1 LKSREIED
9 YYRKRVVHDLR
20 AHPPE
25 LFIDSISIRSWF
37 INDRRY
43 FGFEQ
48 VPELNKFVKAN
59 YVSFT
64 ERYEPGMR
72 GGQAPEL
79 YYLRRDLAAK
89 WGSVRL
95 PKACA
100 PGALACFS
108 LRARKSFDEA
118 TFAAHKLPAIQMPTH
133 TLIEAEFIPIGLQ
146 AENATAFSRQ
156 AVPRSFRGFRFQ
168 SIGGDRY
175 RLLLGVGDKWAF
187 SKSVLLPQGKL
198 ASLSIELDGK
208 DVYIRCNGVAV
219 DDMHLSSPMADAPG
233 PITVGSW
240 IDGQCRFTGTIQ
252 FFQILDL
259 EKAKREPVDP
269 ARPTAE

>member
-1 LKSREIED
+1 MPVRTRFEGAAILTVQNLPPIKEMP
-9 YYRKRVVHDLR
+9 
-20 AHPPE
+20 AH
-25 LFIDSISIRSWF
+25 
-37 INDRRY
+37 
-43 FGFEQ
+43 
-48 VPELNKFVKAN
+48 A
-59 YVSFT
+59 
-64 ERYEPGMR
+64 
-72 GGQAPEL
+72 
-79 YYLRRDLAAK
+79 
-89 WGSVRL
+89 
-95 PKACA
+95 
-100 PGALACFS
+100 
-108 LRARKSFDEA
+108 
-118 TFAAHKLPAIQMPTH
+118 
-133 TLIEAEFIPIGLQ
+133 LIEAEFTPMASQ
-146 AENATAFSRQ
+146 TENATVFNNE

-259 EKAKREPVDP
+259 EE
-269 ARPTAE
+269 TE